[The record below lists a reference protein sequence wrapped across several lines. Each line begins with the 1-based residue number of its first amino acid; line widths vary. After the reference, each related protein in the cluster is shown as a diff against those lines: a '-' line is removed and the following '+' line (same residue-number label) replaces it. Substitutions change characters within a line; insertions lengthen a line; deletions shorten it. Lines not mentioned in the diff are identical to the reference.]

1 LVRTIRDRVR
11 CNQKNIVAARVYV
24 PIYNRPDIELRSRM
38 ITRRSLV
45 LTSLLVAAS
54 APLARPEPASPND
67 PVAIINAIYTRAAP
81 ARKPADQVVRY
92 VFVREASA
100 WKIDDIKGA
109 SAAEAWSIRAMLTD
123 SLKQ

>member
-1 LVRTIRDRVR
+1 MVRATPDRVR
-11 CNQKNIVAARVYV
+11 AMRKNIVAARVHV
-24 PIYNRPDIELRSRM
+24 PVYNGGSIDLGSRM

-81 ARKPADQVVRY
+81 PRKPADQVVRY
-92 VFVREASA
+92 VFVRETNA

-109 SAAEAWSIRAMLTD
+109 SDAEAWSIRAMLTD